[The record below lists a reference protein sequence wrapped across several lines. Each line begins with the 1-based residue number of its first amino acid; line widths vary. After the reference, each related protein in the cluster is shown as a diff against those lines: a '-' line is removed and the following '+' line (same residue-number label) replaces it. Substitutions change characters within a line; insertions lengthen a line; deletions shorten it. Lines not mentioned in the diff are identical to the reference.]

1 MFLSL
6 EMHERLFEQERE
18 LEREVELP

>member
-6 EMHERLFEQERE
+6 EMHERLFEQARE

>member
-18 LEREVELP
+18 QEREVELP